1 MKHTIGKNLTAGS
14 ANTIF
19 TVPEGYKAEIEKVFI
34 ANLTASVKSVSAY
47 WDQADSTQIDV
58 ISSYSMPADS
68 FIQFFDGAIVFQAGD
83 KLVITPEAGATQ
95 TTFVTFDLRK
105 EAPINAFV

>member
-19 TVPEGYKAEIEKVFI
+19 TVPSGYKAEIEKVFI
-34 ANLTASVKSVSAY
+34 SNQGATKTVSAY
-47 WDQADSTQIDV
+47 WEQADSTQVDV
-58 ISSYSMPADS
+58 ISSYAMPADS
-68 FIQFFDGAIVFQAGD
+68 FIQFFDGAIIFQAGD

-95 TTFVTFDLRK
+95 STFVTFDLRK